1 MNNFNFFYF
10 ISFLIVSTSNFAQKK
25 ITLINSKTNSPI
37 PFYRLSSN
45 NNLFYSN
52 KNGIVNILEYNTT
65 DTLFFE
71 MPEFESKKIVIN
83 EIKDTVYL
91 NFINENLLDE
101 ITININKTP
110 IKIKTTSNRVTAT
123 PIKHGCEIL
132 EKVIFSENYTGNYI
146 QKITASINR
155 DFITYNKKKETKNYE
170 ICLRINFYDYNLNK
184 IESSEPIIFK
194 QQKRNLL
201 EFELKNRIEIPKEE
215 IYIGIEFI
223 GVIDT
228 DGNFATIDDFYLRP
242 LIFIKESNEI
252 NSNIYIRNN
261 TSKNKPN
268 SIYNIINHQFK
279 RYKNIKEVKGNTH
292 IFSYEIQ

>member
-1 MNNFNFFYF
+1 MNNLNIFTLV
-10 ISFLIVSTSNFAQKK
+10 SFLIASTSIFAQKK
-25 ITLINSKTNSPI
+25 ITLIDSKTNNPI
-37 PFYRLSSN
+37 PFYGLNFN

-52 KNGIVNILEYNTT
+52 KNGIVDILEYNAT

-71 MPEFESKKIVIN
+71 MPEFESKKVLVN
-83 EIKDTVYL
+83 DVKDTVYL

-123 PIKHGCEIL
+123 PIKPGREII
-132 EKVIFSENYTGNYI
+132 EKVIFSENYIGSHI
-146 QKITASINR
+146 KKITASINR
-155 DFITYNKKKETKNYE
+155 DFITYNKKRETKNYE

-184 IESSEPIIFK
+184 IESSEPITFK

-201 EFELKNRIEIPKEE
+201 EFELTNKIKIPKEE
-215 IYIGIEFI
+215 IHIGVEFI

-228 DGNFATIDDFYLRP
+228 NGNFESIDDFYLRP
-242 LIFIKESNEI
+242 LIFIKESNEV

-261 TSKNKPN
+261 TSKKRPD

-279 RYKNIKEVKGNTH
+279 RYKNIKNVKGNTH